1 MKIIEPS
8 VEFVT
13 ATPNLTKVLEL
24 AGRTC
29 YKSHDKEREGSD
41 EKLIRHTFIAKQHES
56 VLEHGNITL
65 QITTDRAVLSQL
77 TRHRHFSFSVESQRY
92 VNYTKDKFGSEILV
106 IKPFDITPGTDAWSI
121 WKNACQISEGAYF
134 SLIESGCKP
143 EVARS
148 VLPNSTKVELTIT
161 GNVRQWR
168 HFMKLRTSKH
178 AQADIKYLTQLIYME
193 MERNDIPT
201 YLFEDVVIA

>member
-8 VEFVT
+8 VEFIT
-13 ATPNLTKVLEL
+13 ATPNLTRVLEY

-41 EKLIRHTFIAKQHES
+41 EKLIRHTFIAHQHES

-65 QITTDRAVLSQL
+65 QIVTDRAVLGQV

-92 VNYTKDKFGSEILV
+92 VNYTKDKFGSEIQV
-106 IKPFDITPGTDAWSI
+106 IKPFDLTPGTDAFNV
-121 WKNACQISEGAYF
+121 WKQSMKISEGAYF
-134 SLIESGCKP
+134 QLIELGIKP
-143 EVARS
+143 ETARA

-178 AQADIKYLTQLIYME
+178 AQADIKHLTQLIYME
-193 MERNDIPT
+193 MIKNGLPK
-201 YLFEDVVIA
+201 YLFDDVVNE

>member
-1 MKIIEPS
+1 MKIIEPL
-8 VEFVT
+8 VEFVA
-13 ATPNLTKVLEL
+13 ATPDLTKVLEY

-29 YKSHDKEREGSD
+29 YKSHDNEREGSD
-41 EKLIRHTFIAKQHES
+41 EKLIRHTFIALQHES

-65 QITTDRAVLSQL
+65 QITTDRAVLAQL

-106 IKPFDITPGTDAWSI
+106 IKPFNITPGTDAWGI
-121 WKNACQISEGAYF
+121 WKNACQIAEGAYF

-168 HFMKLRTSKH
+168 HFMKLRTSKY
-178 AQADIKYLTQLIYME
+178 AQADIKHLTQLIFME
-193 MERNDIPT
+193 MERNDIPG
-201 YLFEDVVIA
+201 YLFEDVVSV